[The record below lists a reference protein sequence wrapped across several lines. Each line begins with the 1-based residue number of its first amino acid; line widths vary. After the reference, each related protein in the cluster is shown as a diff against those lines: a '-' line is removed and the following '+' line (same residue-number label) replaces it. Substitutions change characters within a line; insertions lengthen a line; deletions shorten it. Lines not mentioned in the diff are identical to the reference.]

1 MSKAGIGKE
10 QQVAGRYLPIY
21 WPSVQGGR
29 DGFEP
34 RKGPGPPAV
43 LCCSFNPTTIRDKLF
58 HFLRQMCCKTK
69 RKGTFWKEK
78 YIARTNL
85 LLARCFLRS

>member
-1 MSKAGIGKE
+1 MGKE

-29 DGFEP
+29 GAAWSRGRDQDH
-34 RKGPGPPAV
+34 
-43 LCCSFNPTTIRDKLF
+43 CSFNPTTIRDKLF
-58 HFLRQMCCKTK
+58 HYLRQMCCKTK

-78 YIARTNL
+78 DIVHTCALFPQKLTNQEL
-85 LLARCFLRS
+85 

>member
-1 MSKAGIGKE
+1 MGKE

-29 DGFEP
+29 DRLEP
-34 RKGPGPPAV
+34 RS
-43 LCCSFNPTTIRDKLF
+43 SFNPASIRDKLF

-69 RKGTFWKEK
+69 QKGKFWKEK
-78 YIARTNL
+78 YLVRTNL
-85 LLARCFLRS
+85 LLASCFLRS